1 MANVSE
7 DSTKEASNTK
17 QLFRNPRF
25 AWLFTAQTLSV
36 MGSQLGG
43 FAVTVV
49 AVVMLSASEGE
60 MGILNAANTAAFLV
74 VGLLAGAW
82 VDRWVK
88 RRVMIIAD
96 LVRMVMMALIPILYF
111 AGSLQIW
118 HLIVIGAVVGVAT
131 VFFDVAYQ
139 SVIPILFKS
148 EHIAPA
154 NSALETSSQISHI
167 SGPPIA
173 GSLVAFMT
181 APVVLIFDA
190 ISFGV
195 SALTLSFIK
204 DDEKPKPLEDRRP
217 LHKEIAEGVKFVWN
231 EPIIRAV
238 SFCTS
243 STNLFNTIG
252 TTLMGIYVLRE
263 LEISLPVFGLIM
275 TIAGVGGLL
284 GAAMSAK
291 LADWMGEGQLIA
303 VSAFGSAAA
312 FMMVPLTGLVDHF
325 WAPFILAAIEFV
337 ISFFVLTYNITQVSA
352 RQRICPKPLLGRMN
366 ASIRFFVWGVMP
378 IGALLAGVLGTA
390 FGAFTTIVIGG
401 VGMLFASLFVILHP
415 LARMRKLPVA
425 PENQE
430 ADVA

>member
-1 MANVSE
+1 MANVNE

-49 AVVMLSASEGE
+49 AVVMLSATEGE

-118 HLIVIGAVVGVAT
+118 HLIIIGAVVGVAT

-173 GSLVAFMT
+173 GSLIAFMT

-190 ISFGV
+190 VSFGI

-284 GAAMSAK
+284 GASLSAK
-291 LADWMGEGQLIA
+291 LADWIGEGQLIA
-303 VSAFGSAAA
+303 ISAFGSAAA

-325 WAPFILAAIEFV
+325 WAPFILAAIEFA

>member
-1 MANVSE
+1 LANVSE

-173 GSLVAFMT
+173 GSLIAFMT

-190 ISFGV
+190 VSFGV

-284 GAAMSAK
+284 GASMSAK
-291 LADWMGEGQLIA
+291 LAAWMGEGQLIA

-325 WAPFILAAIEFV
+325 WAPFILAAIEFA

-430 ADVA
+430 ADVS

>member
-173 GSLVAFMT
+173 GSLIAFMT

-190 ISFGV
+190 VSFGV

-284 GAAMSAK
+284 GASMSAK
-291 LADWMGEGQLIA
+291 LAAWLGEGQLIA

-325 WAPFILAAIEFV
+325 WAPFILAAIEFA

-401 VGMLFASLFVILHP
+401 VGMLLAALFVILHP

>member
-1 MANVSE
+1 LANVSE

-43 FAVTVV
+43 FAITVV
-49 AVVMLSASEGE
+49 AVVLLHATEGE
-60 MGILNAANTAAFLV
+60 MGILNAAGTAAFLV

-173 GSLVAFMT
+173 GSLIAFMT

-190 ISFGV
+190 VSFGI

-284 GAAMSAK
+284 GASMSAK
-291 LADWMGEGQLIA
+291 LAAWMGEGQLIA
-303 VSAFGSAAA
+303 ISAFGSAAA

-325 WAPFILAAIEFV
+325 WAPFILAAIEFA

>member
-173 GSLVAFMT
+173 GSLIAFMT

-190 ISFGV
+190 VSFGV

-204 DDEKPKPLEDRRP
+204 DDEKPKPREDRRP

-284 GAAMSAK
+284 GASMSAK
-291 LADWMGEGQLIA
+291 LAAWMGEGQLIA

-325 WAPFILAAIEFV
+325 WAPFILAAIEFA

>member
-1 MANVSE
+1 MANVKE
-7 DSTKEASNTK
+7 DSTKETSNTK

-49 AVVMLSASEGE
+49 AVVMLSATEGE

-118 HLIVIGAVVGVAT
+118 HLIIIGAVVGVAT

-173 GSLVAFMT
+173 GSLIAFMT

-190 ISFGV
+190 VSFGI

-204 DDEKPKPLEDRRP
+204 DDEKPKPREDRRP

-284 GAAMSAK
+284 GASLSAK
-291 LADWMGEGQLIA
+291 LADWIGEGQLIA
-303 VSAFGSAAA
+303 ISAFGSAAA

-325 WAPFILAAIEFV
+325 WAPFILAAIEFA

-390 FGAFTTIVIGG
+390 FGAFTTIIIGG

>member
-1 MANVSE
+1 
-7 DSTKEASNTK
+7 
-17 QLFRNPRF
+17 
-25 AWLFTAQTLSV
+25 
-36 MGSQLGG
+36 
-43 FAVTVV
+43 
-49 AVVMLSASEGE
+49 
-60 MGILNAANTAAFLV
+60 
-74 VGLLAGAW
+74 
-82 VDRWVK
+82 
-88 RRVMIIAD
+88 
-96 LVRMVMMALIPILYF
+96 
-111 AGSLQIW
+111 
-118 HLIVIGAVVGVAT
+118 
-131 VFFDVAYQ
+131 VAYQ

-173 GSLVAFMT
+173 GSLIAFMT

-190 ISFGV
+190 VSFGV

-204 DDEKPKPLEDRRP
+204 DDEKPKPREDRRP

-284 GAAMSAK
+284 GASMSAK
-291 LADWMGEGQLIA
+291 LAAWMGEGQLIA

-325 WAPFILAAIEFV
+325 WAPFILAAIEFA

>member
-1 MANVSE
+1 MANVKE
-7 DSTKEASNTK
+7 DSTKETSNTK

-49 AVVMLSASEGE
+49 AVVMLSATEGE

-118 HLIVIGAVVGVAT
+118 HLIIIGAVVGVAT

-173 GSLVAFMT
+173 GSLIAFMT

-190 ISFGV
+190 VSFGI

-284 GAAMSAK
+284 GASLSAK
-291 LADWMGEGQLIA
+291 LADWIGEGQLIA
-303 VSAFGSAAA
+303 ISAFGSAAA

-325 WAPFILAAIEFV
+325 WAPFILAAIEFAL
-337 ISFFVLTYNITQVSA
+337 SFFVLTYNITQVSA

-390 FGAFTTIVIGG
+390 FGAFTTIIIGG

>member
-49 AVVMLSASEGE
+49 AVVMLSATEGE

-118 HLIVIGAVVGVAT
+118 HLIIIGAVVGVAT

-173 GSLVAFMT
+173 GSLIAFMT

-190 ISFGV
+190 VSFGI

-284 GAAMSAK
+284 GASMSAK
-291 LADWMGEGQLIA
+291 LAAWIGEGQLIA

-325 WAPFILAAIEFV
+325 WAPFILAAIEFA

-430 ADVA
+430 SDVA

>member
-1 MANVSE
+1 LANVSE

-173 GSLVAFMT
+173 GSLIAFMT

-190 ISFGV
+190 VSFGV

-284 GAAMSAK
+284 GASMSAK
-291 LADWMGEGQLIA
+291 LAAWMGEGQLIA

-325 WAPFILAAIEFV
+325 WAPFILAAIEFA

>member
-1 MANVSE
+1 MANGSE

-49 AVVMLSASEGE
+49 AVVMLSATEGE

-173 GSLVAFMT
+173 GSLIAFMT

-190 ISFGV
+190 VSFGI

-284 GAAMSAK
+284 GASLSAK
-291 LADWMGEGQLIA
+291 LAAWIGEGQLIA

-312 FMMVPLTGLVDHF
+312 FMMVPLTGVVDHF
-325 WAPFILAAIEFV
+325 WAPFILAAIEFA

>member
-1 MANVSE
+1 MTEVNQDVAVE
-7 DSTKEASNTK
+7 KENRWM
-17 QLFRNPRF
+17 LFRNPRF
-25 AWLFTAQTLSV
+25 TWLFTAQTLSV

-43 FAVTVV
+43 FAITVV
-49 AVVMLSASEGE
+49 AVVLLQATEAE
-60 MGILNAANTAAFLV
+60 MGVLNAAGTAAFLV

-96 LVRMVMMALIPILYF
+96 VVRMVLIGLIPILYL
-111 AGSLQIW
+111 ADMLEVW
-118 HLIVIGAVVGVAT
+118 HLIVIGAVTGVAT

-139 SVIPILFKS
+139 SVIPILFKN

-154 NSALETSSQISHI
+154 NSALETSAQISHI
-167 SGPPIA
+167 SGPPLA
-173 GSLVAFMT
+173 GWLVTIFK
-181 APVVLIFDA
+181 APAVLIFDA
-190 ISFGV
+190 ISFGI

-217 LHKEIAEGVKFVWN
+217 LREEIAEGIKFVWR

-252 TTLMGIYVLRE
+252 TTLMAIYVLRE
-263 LEISLPVFGLIM
+263 LEISLPVFGVIM
-275 TIAGVGGLL
+275 TVAGVGGLA
-284 GAAMSAK
+284 GAALSAK
-291 LADWMGEGQLIA
+291 LADWIGEGQLIA

-325 WAPFILAAIEFV
+325 WAPFILAAIEFA

-378 IGALLAGVLGTA
+378 IGALLSGVLGTA
-390 FGAFTTIVIGG
+390 FGALTTIIIGG
-401 VGMLFASLFVILHP
+401 VGMLLSSLFVILHP
-415 LARMRKLPVA
+415 LARMRKLPTA

-430 ADVA
+430 VDAA

>member
-390 FGAFTTIVIGG
+390 FGSLVTITIGG
-401 VGMLFASLFVILHP
+401 VGMLFASLFVVLHP

>member
-1 MANVSE
+1 LANVKE
-7 DSTKEASNTK
+7 DSTKETSNTK

-49 AVVMLSASEGE
+49 AVVMLSATEGE

-118 HLIVIGAVVGVAT
+118 HLIIIGAVVGVAT

-173 GSLVAFMT
+173 GSLIAFMT

-190 ISFGV
+190 VSFGI

-284 GAAMSAK
+284 GASLSAK
-291 LADWMGEGQLIA
+291 LADWIGEGQLIA
-303 VSAFGSAAA
+303 ISAFGSAAA

-325 WAPFILAAIEFV
+325 WAPFILAAIEFA

-390 FGAFTTIVIGG
+390 FGAFTTIIIGG

>member
-1 MANVSE
+1 LANVSE

-49 AVVMLSASEGE
+49 AVVMLKATEGE

-154 NSALETSSQISHI
+154 NSALETSAQISHI

-173 GSLVAFMT
+173 GSLIAFMT

-190 ISFGV
+190 VSFGI

-252 TTLMGIYVLRE
+252 TTLMGIYLLRE

-284 GAAMSAK
+284 GASMSAK
-291 LADWMGEGQLIA
+291 LAAWIGEGQLIA

-325 WAPFILAAIEFV
+325 WAPFILATIEFV

>member
-49 AVVMLSASEGE
+49 AVVMLSATEGE

-173 GSLVAFMT
+173 GSLIAFMT

-190 ISFGV
+190 VSFGI

-284 GAAMSAK
+284 GASLSAK
-291 LADWMGEGQLIA
+291 LAAWIGEGQLIA

-312 FMMVPLTGLVDHF
+312 FMMVPLTGVVDHF
-325 WAPFILAAIEFV
+325 WAPFILAAIEFA

>member
-1 MANVSE
+1 LANVSE

-173 GSLVAFMT
+173 GSLIAFMT

-190 ISFGV
+190 VSFGI

-284 GAAMSAK
+284 GASMSAK
-291 LADWMGEGQLIA
+291 LAAWMGEGQLIA
-303 VSAFGSAAA
+303 ISAFGSAAA

-325 WAPFILAAIEFV
+325 WAPFILAAIEFA

>member
-1 MANVSE
+1 LANVSE

-303 VSAFGSAAA
+303 VSAFGRAAA

-390 FGAFTTIVIGG
+390 FGSLVTITIGG
-401 VGMLFASLFVILHP
+401 VGMLFASLFVVLHP

>member
-1 MANVSE
+1 LANVSE

-173 GSLVAFMT
+173 GSLIAFMT

-190 ISFGV
+190 VSFGV

-284 GAAMSAK
+284 GASMSAK
-291 LADWMGEGQLIA
+291 LAAWLGEGQLIA

-325 WAPFILAAIEFV
+325 WAPFILAAIEFA

-401 VGMLFASLFVILHP
+401 VGMLLAALFVILHP

>member
-1 MANVSE
+1 LANVSE

-49 AVVMLSASEGE
+49 AVVMLSATEGE

-173 GSLVAFMT
+173 GSLIAFMT

-190 ISFGV
+190 VSFGI

-284 GAAMSAK
+284 GASLSAK
-291 LADWMGEGQLIA
+291 LAAWIGEGQLIA

-312 FMMVPLTGLVDHF
+312 FMMVPLTGVVDHF
-325 WAPFILAAIEFV
+325 WAPFILAAIEFA

>member
-173 GSLVAFMT
+173 GSLIAFMT

-190 ISFGV
+190 VSFGI

-284 GAAMSAK
+284 GASMSAK
-291 LADWMGEGQLIA
+291 LAAWMGEGQLIA
-303 VSAFGSAAA
+303 ISAFGSAAA

-325 WAPFILAAIEFV
+325 WAPFILAAIEFA

>member
-1 MANVSE
+1 MANVKE
-7 DSTKEASNTK
+7 DSTKETSNTK

-49 AVVMLSASEGE
+49 AVVMLSATEGE

-118 HLIVIGAVVGVAT
+118 HLIIIGAVVGVAT

-173 GSLVAFMT
+173 GSLIAFMT

-190 ISFGV
+190 VSFGI

-284 GAAMSAK
+284 GASLSAK
-291 LADWMGEGQLIA
+291 LADWIGEGQLIA
-303 VSAFGSAAA
+303 ISAFGSAAA

-325 WAPFILAAIEFV
+325 WAPFILAAIEFA

-390 FGAFTTIVIGG
+390 FGAFTTIIIGG

>member
-1 MANVSE
+1 MANVNE

-49 AVVMLSASEGE
+49 AVVMLSATEGE

-111 AGSLQIW
+111 TGSLQIW
-118 HLIVIGAVVGVAT
+118 HLIIIGAVVGVAT

-173 GSLVAFMT
+173 GSLIAFMT

-190 ISFGV
+190 VSFGI

-284 GAAMSAK
+284 GASLSAK
-291 LADWMGEGQLIA
+291 LADWIGEGQLIA
-303 VSAFGSAAA
+303 ISAFGSAAA

-325 WAPFILAAIEFV
+325 WAPFILAAIEFA

-390 FGAFTTIVIGG
+390 FGAFTTIIIGG

>member
-1 MANVSE
+1 LANVSE

-173 GSLVAFMT
+173 GSLIAFMT

-190 ISFGV
+190 VSFGV

-204 DDEKPKPLEDRRP
+204 DDEKPKPREDRRP

-284 GAAMSAK
+284 GASMSAK
-291 LADWMGEGQLIA
+291 LAAWMGEGQLIA

-325 WAPFILAAIEFV
+325 WAPFILAAIEFA

>member
-1 MANVSE
+1 MANVKE
-7 DSTKEASNTK
+7 DSTKETSNTK

-49 AVVMLSASEGE
+49 AVVMLSATEGE

-118 HLIVIGAVVGVAT
+118 HLIIIGAVVGVAT

-173 GSLVAFMT
+173 GSLIAFMT

-190 ISFGV
+190 VSFGI

-217 LHKEIAEGVKFVWN
+217 LHKESAEGVKFVWN
-231 EPIIRAV
+231 EPITRAV

-284 GAAMSAK
+284 GASLSAK
-291 LADWMGEGQLIA
+291 LADWIGEGQLIA
-303 VSAFGSAAA
+303 ISAFGSAAA

-325 WAPFILAAIEFV
+325 WAPFILAAIEFA

-390 FGAFTTIVIGG
+390 FGAFTTIIIGG

>member
-1 MANVSE
+1 LANVSE

-378 IGALLAGVLGTA
+378 IGALLAGVVGTA
-390 FGAFTTIVIGG
+390 FGSLVTITIGG
-401 VGMLFASLFVILHP
+401 VGMLFASLFVVLHP

>member
-1 MANVSE
+1 LANVSE

-49 AVVMLSASEGE
+49 AVVMLKATEGE

-111 AGSLQIW
+111 AGSLEFW
-118 HLIVIGAVVGVAT
+118 HLIFIGAVVGVAT

-154 NSALETSSQISHI
+154 NSALETSAQISQI

-173 GSLVAFMT
+173 GSLVAFMS
-181 APVVLIFDA
+181 APLVLIFDA
-190 ISFGV
+190 VSFGV

-217 LHKEIAEGVKFVWN
+217 LRTEIAEGVKFVWN

-243 STNLFNTIG
+243 STNLFNTLG
-252 TTLMGIYVLRE
+252 TTLMAIYVLRD

-284 GAAMSAK
+284 GASMSAK
-291 LADWMGEGQLIA
+291 LATWIGEGQLIA
-303 VSAFGSAAA
+303 ISAFGSAAA
-312 FMMVPLTGLVDHF
+312 FMMVPLTGLFDHF

-390 FGAFTTIVIGG
+390 FGSLVTITIGG
-401 VGMLFASLFVILHP
+401 VGMLFASLFVVLHP

-425 PENQE
+425 PENQQ
-430 ADVA
+430 ADVS

>member
-1 MANVSE
+1 LANVSE

-49 AVVMLSASEGE
+49 AVVMLSATEGE

-118 HLIVIGAVVGVAT
+118 HLIIIGAVVGVAT

-173 GSLVAFMT
+173 GSLIAFMT

-190 ISFGV
+190 VSFGI

-284 GAAMSAK
+284 GASMSAK
-291 LADWMGEGQLIA
+291 LAAWIGEGQLIA

-325 WAPFILAAIEFV
+325 WAPFILAAIEFA

-430 ADVA
+430 SDVA

>member
-1 MANVSE
+1 LANVSE

-49 AVVMLSASEGE
+49 AVVMLSATEGE

-118 HLIVIGAVVGVAT
+118 HLIIIGAVVGVAT

-173 GSLVAFMT
+173 GSLIAFMT

-190 ISFGV
+190 VSFGI

-204 DDEKPKPLEDRRP
+204 DDEKPKPREDRRP

-284 GAAMSAK
+284 GASMSAK
-291 LADWMGEGQLIA
+291 LAAWIGEGQLIA
-303 VSAFGSAAA
+303 ISAFGSAAA

-325 WAPFILAAIEFV
+325 WAPFILAAIEFA

>member
-1 MANVSE
+1 MANVKE
-7 DSTKEASNTK
+7 DSTKETSNTK

-49 AVVMLSASEGE
+49 AVVMLSATEGE

-118 HLIVIGAVVGVAT
+118 HLIIIGAVVGVAT

-173 GSLVAFMT
+173 GSLIAFMT

-190 ISFGV
+190 VSFGI

-217 LHKEIAEGVKFVWN
+217 LHKEIAEGVKFV
-231 EPIIRAV
+231 
-238 SFCTS
+238 
-243 STNLFNTIG
+243 
-252 TTLMGIYVLRE
+252 
-263 LEISLPVFGLIM
+263 
-275 TIAGVGGLL
+275 
-284 GAAMSAK
+284 
-291 LADWMGEGQLIA
+291 
-303 VSAFGSAAA
+303 
-312 FMMVPLTGLVDHF
+312 
-325 WAPFILAAIEFV
+325 
-337 ISFFVLTYNITQVSA
+337 
-352 RQRICPKPLLGRMN
+352 
-366 ASIRFFVWGVMP
+366 
-378 IGALLAGVLGTA
+378 
-390 FGAFTTIVIGG
+390 
-401 VGMLFASLFVILHP
+401 
-415 LARMRKLPVA
+415 
-425 PENQE
+425 
-430 ADVA
+430 

>member
-1 MANVSE
+1 LANVSE

-390 FGAFTTIVIGG
+390 FGSLVTITIGG
-401 VGMLFASLFVILHP
+401 VGMLFASLFVVLHP